1 MKTCKVN
8 PLKLNE
14 TRFDHEAHK
23 GGRYVKRYYFSNGLG
38 ASVACH
44 SGTYGGH
51 AGYFEVAI
59 LQYPIG
65 TDGEITAELIYD
77 TQINKDLGCVDVI
90 GWLDFGEVAILKQ
103 IRNITQENTICP
115 KREMKNCLIYLT
127 RSLLVW

>member
-1 MKTCKVN
+1 MMKTCKVN

-14 TRFDHEAHK
+14 TRFEAEAHK
-23 GGRYVKRYYFSNGLG
+23 KEGRYVKRYYFSNGLG

-59 LQYPIG
+59 LKYPLG

-77 TQINKDLGCVDVI
+77 TEINKHLGCVDVI
-90 GWLDFGEVAILKQ
+90 GWLDFGGVDAILKQ
-103 IRNITQENTICP
+103 IRNYNTG
-115 KREMKNCLIYLT
+115 EYAYNE
-127 RSLLVW
+127 